1 MSVDT
6 LGQDRQTLRRP
17 GATCGA
23 AAVALLL
30 VLSSASAFAQATTTV
45 TVAWDHNSDA
55 HTVGYTLYYGTSPGS
70 DQFLHD
76 AGNQTT
82 AQLTLTRGS
91 IYYLRLRAYNSAGQ
105 VGPPSNE
112 VSVNLVDTAPPPTAQ
127 ITATLQNPP
136 TTALVSWQTTNAVSA
151 TINGQPVGLSGST
164 TVPISATTTYT
175 LVATNAAGATATHS
189 ATIAPPP
196 NVPPTVS
203 LTAPSGGSVFN
214 PGAAVTVRATASDT
228 NGSVAR
234 VEFYAGTQLIASD
247 ATNPYEVTWTA
258 GPVGP
263 YSLTAVAVDNQN
275 ASTTSTAVPVSV
287 VAAAG
292 GGVNVALASNGATAT
307 ASSSYYAAGYQPPAA
322 IDGRRS
328 GAIRGQLGTWED
340 ASGALPDWLQ
350 VSFAGPSTIN
360 RVDVVSMQEA
370 WSAPIEPTTTLTSGL
385 AAENFDIQYWNGAAW
400 VVVPGSQVVG
410 NRLVWKQ
417 VSFAPVTTSAIRIVV
432 TKVAGGITR
441 LTEVEAWTSG
451 SAPVPPPTNAPP
463 TVSLTA
469 PSGGSVFSPAAA
481 VTVRATAGDTN
492 GSVARVEFFAGTQLI
507 GTDTGSPYEVTWTAG
522 PPGSYSLTAVAVD
535 NQNASTTSTAV
546 PVSVA
551 AATGGGVNVALAG
564 SGATASASSTYTTD
578 YAARAAIDGRR
589 SGAIRGQL
597 GTWEDSGGAVPDW
610 FQVSFAA
617 PSTINR
623 VNVFSMQEAWS
634 APIEPTPTLT
644 SGLAAEDFQVQYWNG
659 AAWVVVPGSQVVGN
673 RLVWRQ
679 VSFAPIT
686 TSAIRIL
693 VTKVAGGITRLT
705 EVEAWTP

>member
-1 MSVDT
+1 M
-6 LGQDRQTLRRP
+6 
-17 GATCGA
+17 
-23 AAVALLL
+23 
-30 VLSSASAFAQATTTV
+30 
-45 TVAWDHNSDA
+45 
-55 HTVGYTLYYGTSPGS
+55 
-70 DQFLHD
+70 
-76 AGNQTT
+76 
-82 AQLTLTRGS
+82 
-91 IYYLRLRAYNSAGQ
+91 
-105 VGPPSNE
+105 
-112 VSVNLVDTAPPPTAQ
+112 
-127 ITATLQNPP
+127 
-136 TTALVSWQTTNAVSA
+136 
-151 TINGQPVGLSGST
+151 
-164 TVPISATTTYT
+164 
-175 LVATNAAGATATHS
+175 
-189 ATIAPPP
+189 
-196 NVPPTVS
+196 
-203 LTAPSGGSVFN
+203 
-214 PGAAVTVRATASDT
+214 
-228 NGSVAR
+228 
-234 VEFYAGTQLIASD
+234 
-247 ATNPYEVTWTA
+247 
-258 GPVGP
+258 
-263 YSLTAVAVDNQN
+263 
-275 ASTTSTAVPVSV
+275 
-287 VAAAG
+287 
-292 GGVNVALASNGATAT
+292 
-307 ASSSYYAAGYQPPAA
+307 
-322 IDGRRS
+322 
-328 GAIRGQLGTWED
+328 
-340 ASGALPDWLQ
+340 
-350 VSFAGPSTIN
+350 
-360 RVDVVSMQEA
+360 
-370 WSAPIEPTTTLTSGL
+370 
-385 AAENFDIQYWNGAAW
+385 
-400 VVVPGSQVVG
+400 G

-522 PPGSYSLTAVAVD
+522 PRRELQLDRRRRRQPERRRPHRPPCPCRWPRPRA
-535 NQNASTTSTAV
+535 
-546 PVSVA
+546 
-551 AATGGGVNVALAG
+551 AG
-564 SGATASASSTYTTD
+564 STWRWRQRRHGQRLVDLHVD

-679 VSFAPIT
+679 VSFAPVT
-686 TSAIRIL
+686 TSAIRIV